1 MSTYKNPILYA
12 DYSDPDVVRVGE
24 DYYMVSS
31 SFTYIPGVPLLHSRD
46 LVHWELINH
55 CVKKLPFEKYALPCH
70 GSGTWAP
77 SIRYHEGTFFV
88 FIPLVD
94 EGILVA
100 RTRDP
105 YGEFECNM
113 LCESKGWIDPCPF
126 WDDDGRAY
134 MVFAYAKSRSGIK
147 HRLSLVEMD
156 PQCRCLMSEPVLIFD
171 GEQIAHTS

>member
-1 MSTYKNPILYA
+1 MRIIPTRMWCGWGGLLYGILLLYL
-12 DYSDPDVVRVGE
+12 YS
-24 DYYMVSS
+24 
-31 SFTYIPGVPLLHSRD
+31 GVPLLHSRD

-55 CVKKLPFEKYALPCH
+55 CVKKLPLRNTPLPCH

-100 RTRDP
+100 RSKDP
-105 YGEFECNM
+105 YGEFEWNM

-147 HRLSLVEMD
+147 TPAVAGGNRSSVPLPSD
-156 PQCRCLMSEPVLIFD
+156 RAQAYI
-171 GEQIAHTS
+171 